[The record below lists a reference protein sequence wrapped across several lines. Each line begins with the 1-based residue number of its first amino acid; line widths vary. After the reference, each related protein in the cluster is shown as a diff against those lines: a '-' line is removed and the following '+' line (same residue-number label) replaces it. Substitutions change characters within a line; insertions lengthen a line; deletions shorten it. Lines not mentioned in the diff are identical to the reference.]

1 MYVFHNILSYD
12 IMYLTIIL
20 MTNDMYDEKHVLL
33 KLSQRL

>member
-1 MYVFHNILSYD
+1 MYVVHNILSYD

-20 MTNDMYDEKHVLL
+20 MTNDMYDEKDVLL